1 MVIDAKHLA
10 KRCHREGE
18 FLQPNNFSLLLS
30 IYLDRLT
37 LKLLCILFLSSFFT
51 FTIKEETMT
60 NFFRT
65 TCQRLYDNYTFTYR
79 IFSSSDKLIAQLY
92 TQALNNLES
101 LAKKSLITGFSH
113 AEVEFYTRMFKRKL
127 STHYYSRVKL
137 PA

>member
-1 MVIDAKHLA
+1 MVIHAKHLA
-10 KRCHREGE
+10 KRYHRKGGI
-18 FLQPNNFSLLLS
+18 LQPNNFSLLLS

-51 FTIKEETMT
+51 FTIKEDTMT
-60 NFFRT
+60 NFFT
-65 TCQRLYDNYTFTYR
+65 LQCQRLYDNYTFTYR
-79 IFSSSDKLIAQLY
+79 IFSSSDKLTSQLY
-92 TQALNNLES
+92 TQALNDLDS